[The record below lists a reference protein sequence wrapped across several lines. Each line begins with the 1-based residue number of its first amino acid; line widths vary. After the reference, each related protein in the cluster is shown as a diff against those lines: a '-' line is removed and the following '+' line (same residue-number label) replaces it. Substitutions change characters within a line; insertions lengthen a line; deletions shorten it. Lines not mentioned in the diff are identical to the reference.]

1 MIEIL
6 FFSHLQETVGAP
18 KITWTEV
25 PITVGQ
31 LKQKLAEKYSLRLNS
46 VLTSVNEE
54 YADDNLSLNLGD
66 IIAFIPPVS
75 GG

>member
-18 KITWTEV
+18 KMTWTAV
-25 PITVGQ
+25 PISVGQ
-31 LKQKLAEKYSLRLNS
+31 LKQTLAEKYSLRLNT
-46 VLTSVNEE
+46 VMTAVNEE
-54 YADDNLSLNLGD
+54 YADDNLILQPGD
-66 IIAFIPPVS
+66 IVAFIPPVS